1 MVFFNEKMVK
11 IIKKKKF
18 ENFEK
23 KVKEYLFIK
32 DFICFFIFG
41 KVVIKVYSL
50 RMVKKY
56 MLCFVVL

>member
-1 MVFFNEKMVK
+1 MIFFNEKMVK
-11 IIKKKKF
+11 IRKKNLKILRKKL
-18 ENFEK
+18 K
-23 KVKEYLFIK
+23 YICLLKI
-32 DFICFFIFG
+32 FICFFIFG

>member
-1 MVFFNEKMVK
+1 MIFFNEMMVK
-11 IIKKKKF
+11 IRKKKF
-18 ENFEK
+18 EYFEK
-23 KVKEYLFIK
+23 KVKVYLFIK
-32 DFICFFIFG
+32 IFICFFIFG